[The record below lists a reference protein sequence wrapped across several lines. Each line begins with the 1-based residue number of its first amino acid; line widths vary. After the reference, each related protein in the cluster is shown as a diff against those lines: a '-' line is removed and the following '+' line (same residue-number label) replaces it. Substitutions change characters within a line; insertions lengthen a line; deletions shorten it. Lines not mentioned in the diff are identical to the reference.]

1 MIGAADLM
9 HPTAA
14 PVLPTGEDWVYEL
27 KYGIES
33 AGWRSRWDGR
43 DGRPNVE
50 F

>member
-1 MIGAADLM
+1 MIGATDLM
-9 HPTAA
+9 PRSAA
-14 PVLPTGEDWVYEL
+14 PVLPTGEDRVYEL

-43 DGRPNVE
+43 EGRPNME